1 MTDYNIN
8 TDIAYGPLKLIDI
21 DRIIDECDHPWF
33 NQTLCSVN
41 DCVVRIGILKGEF
54 HWHKHDEEDEFFYVL
69 EGQWLVDLE
78 DETIELNPGQGL
90 MVPKGVMHKTRAP
103 VRTVENWMSGVSAPS
118 LGWFVKILDV
128 YGPGVLAEVM
138 PGPCEWLSA
147 AVRVE
152 RRAQLEAE
160 QRRIEREMAALDEVH
175 S

>member
-1 MTDYNIN
+1 MHRSAGKNAGI
-8 TDIAYGPLKLIDI
+8 GSV
-21 DRIIDECDHPWF
+21 DHRVWCRLFRRVHP
-33 NQTLCSVN
+33 V
-41 DCVVRIGILKGEF
+41 
-54 HWHKHDEEDEFFYVL
+54 
-69 EGQWLVDLE
+69 
-78 DETIELNPGQGL
+78 
-90 MVPKGVMHKTRAP
+90 KTADAVAARLGAP

-175 S
+175 A